1 MTFKW
6 RTLLGETTFRNKY
19 ASTPLETW
27 EDMANTIINAVC
39 GTADGKKNNLMIKD
53 EQDELA
59 KNVREQWFMP
69 GGRYIYYAGRPLP
82 YFNNC
87 YLLKLE
93 EDTRESWV
101 DLTANSMSCLMTG
114 GGIGGDISIA
124 RPSGR
129 RLNRTGGIASG
140 PLPLMKLI
148 NGIGREVMQGG
159 GRRSAIYMSM
169 NHLHEDAT
177 QFLVSKN
184 WHDMVIEG
192 AYTKEGKPFTYSD
205 GKNHDF
211 NFHAPLDM
219 MNISLNYDDVWL
231 RNPMSDIFQ
240 ENVKQAV
247 LTGEP
252 GFSFNFGD
260 KQNETLRNACT
271 EVTSED
277 DSDVCNLGS
286 VNLANIETLE
296 DFKDVVYLAS
306 KFLVCGLIRA
316 ALPYEKVELVRQKN
330 SRLGLGLMG
339 VHEWLLKRGYKYE
352 VNNELKEWLQVYKE
366 ESERGANEHCDRL
379 FLSRPKGYRAI
390 APTGSISIL
399 AGTTSG
405 IEPVLAKAYI
415 RRYIEEGSKWKAQ
428 YMVDATAQ
436 ALIEL
441 GINPDKIQTAYE
453 LASSMKGLDKR
464 MELQAET
471 QEFVDHSISSTIKI
485 TSGVDILGMAKLII
499 KYTKDRYERGLAYLR
514 GITIYPDG
522 ARGGQPIKEISWEEA
537 IKKRNLIIEDNSE
550 EQCLSGV
557 CGI

>member
-27 EDMANTIINAVC
+27 EDRANTIVNHVC
-39 GTADGKKNNLMIKD
+39 GTADGKKNNLMIKE

-59 KNVREQWFMP
+59 KNIREQRFMP
-69 GGRYIYYAGRPLP
+69 GGRYIYYAGRPAKF
-82 YFNNC
+82 FNNC
-87 YLLKLE
+87 YLLRLE
-93 EDTRESWV
+93 EDSRESWV

-140 PLPLMKLI
+140 PLPLMHLI

-169 NHLHEDAT
+169 NHLHEDAN
-177 QFLVSKN
+177 QFLASKN
-184 WHDMVIEG
+184 WQDMVIEG

-205 GKNHDF
+205 GKRHDF
-211 NFHAPLDM
+211 KFHAPLDM
-219 MNISLNYDDVWL
+219 MNISLNYDDAWL
-231 RNPMSDIFQ
+231 RNPMSDVFQ

-247 LTGEP
+247 MTGEP

-286 VNLANIETLE
+286 VNLANIDTLE

-316 ALPYEKVELVRQKN
+316 ELPYEKVELVRQKN

-352 VNNELKEWLQVYKE
+352 VNDELKKWLQVYKE

-405 IEPVLAKAYI
+405 IEPVFAKAYI
-415 RRYIEEGSKWKAQ
+415 RRYIEEGNKWKAQ

-436 ALIEL
+436 ALIDL
-441 GINPDKIQTAYE
+441 GINPDKIQTAYD
-453 LASSMKGLDKR
+453 LSSTMKGLDKR

-471 QEFVDHSISSTIKI
+471 QEYVDHSISSTINI

-499 KYTKDRYERGLAYLR
+499 KYTKERYERGLAYLR
-514 GITIYPDG
+514 GITVYPDG
-522 ARGGQPIKEISWEEA
+522 ARGGQPLKEVSWEEA
-537 IKKRNLIIEDNSE
+537 IKKRNVILEDNSE

>member
-6 RTLLGETTFRNKY
+6 RTPLGETVFRSKY

-27 EDMANTIINAVC
+27 DDRSNTIINHVC
-39 GTADGKKNNLMIKD
+39 GTADGTKNNLMIKE

-59 KNVREQWFMP
+59 KNVREQKFMP
-69 GGRYIYYAGRPLP
+69 GGRYIYYAGRPARF
-82 YFNNC
+82 FNNC
-87 YLLKLE
+87 YLLRLE

-129 RLNRTGGIASG
+129 RLSRTGGIASG
-140 PLPLMKLI
+140 PLPLMHAI

-169 NHLHEDAT
+169 NHLHEDT
-177 QFLVSKN
+177 DEFLTSKN
-184 WHDMVIEG
+184 WDDMIIEG
-192 AYTKEGKPFTYSD
+192 AFTQEGKPFTMSD
-205 GKNHDF
+205 AKRHDF

-219 MNISLNYDDVWL
+219 MNISLNYDDAWL
-231 RNPMSDIFQ
+231 RNPMSDVFQ
-240 ENVKQAV
+240 ANVKQAV
-247 LTGEP
+247 MTGEP

-286 VNLANIETLE
+286 VNLANIDTID
-296 DFKDVVYLAS
+296 DFKDAVYLAS

-316 ALPYEKVELVRQKN
+316 ELPYQKVELVRQKN

-405 IEPVLAKAYI
+405 IEPVFAKAYI

-436 ALIEL
+436 ALIDL
-441 GINPDKIQTAYE
+441 GINPDKIQTAYD

-471 QEFVDHSISSTIKI
+471 QEFVDHSISSTINI
-485 TSGVDILGMAKLII
+485 TSGVDVMGMAKLII

-522 ARGGQPIKEISWEEA
+522 ARGGQPLKEVSYEEA
-537 IKKRNLIIEDNSE
+537 IKKRNVILEDNSE